1 MRHPFFNLTHLVLR
15 EGESDFHVQHHA
27 QGLVATLGPD
37 AAIFARPGTT
47 VSREPGA
54 KTLAR
59 QTPHSIPKRGWFGDE
74 LSTFMRVFFGGGDVK
89 LSKIKT
95 LGKQREILLTAGDG
109 AVVEK
114 LDLAEMTREGAP
126 PLQFLQPVYLCS
138 SPKAAFRSAACDAS
152 TMSWARAPF
161 VFRAEPI
168 EDLSRPVILCLSG
181 RTMVWSERLE
191 PGESRDFALGNVIA
205 ATINLTSRLR
215 PTSQCHPDDY
225 KAVVYKGEDASVGE
239 PAAALN
245 KARSRG
251 VIALRLRG
259 VGAATKT
266 LLDSMRAREGFFVC
280 EMTNHSNRPAFVYVQ
295 LNRSGFYGGTG
306 LIGLAIRLFSAF
318 FRVSHLTMGH

>member
-27 QGLVATLGPD
+27 QGLVATLGPET
-37 AAIFARPGTT
+37 AIFSRPGTT
-47 VSREPGA
+47 VSRLPGA

-59 QTPHSIPKRGWFGDE
+59 QAPHPIPKRSWLGNEGD
-74 LSTFMRVFFGGGDVK
+74 TFMRIIFGGGDVR

-114 LDLAEMTREGAP
+114 LDLAELTNDGVP
-126 PLQFLQPVYLCS
+126 PLQFLQPAYLCS
-138 SPKAAFRSAACDAS
+138 SARVEFISAPCDAS
-152 TMSWARAPF
+152 TMSWARAPY
-161 VFRAEPI
+161 VYRALPVR
-168 EDLSRPVILCLSG
+168 DRSRAAILCLSG

-205 ATINLTSRLR
+205 ASVNLTSRLR

-225 KAVVYKGEDASVGE
+225 KAAIHGSPDASDPETMTRPGA
-239 PAAALN
+239 PRARRGIAA
-245 KARSRG
+245 S
-251 VIALRLRG
+251 LRG
-259 VGAATKT
+259 VGAATRT
-266 LLDSMRAREGFFVC
+266 LLESMRAREGFLVC
-280 EMTNHSNRPAFVYVQ
+280 EMTNHSRQPAVIYVQ
-295 LNRSGFYGGTG
+295 LNRSGFYGGSG

-318 FRVSHLTMGH
+318 FRVSHLTIGH